1 MRRISSAVPSRSL
14 FTARR
19 PLSRY
24 MTLLRRQLPV
34 LRKQYHIYSLGVFG
48 SYVRGTHT
56 CDSDLDLLVEFTE
69 EPSLFEFIELE
80 GRLSAL
86 LGVKVDLVMKDTLK
100 PFISRRILKEVV
112 GL

>member
-1 MRRISSAVPSRSL
+1 
-14 FTARR
+14 
-19 PLSRY
+19 
-24 MTLLRRQLPV
+24 
-34 LRKQYHIYSLGVFG
+34 
-48 SYVRGTHT
+48 
-56 CDSDLDLLVEFTE
+56 VEFTE

>member
-1 MRRISSAVPSRSL
+1 
-14 FTARR
+14 
-19 PLSRY
+19 
-24 MTLLRRQLPV
+24 
-34 LRKQYHIYSLGVFG
+34 
-48 SYVRGTHT
+48 
-56 CDSDLDLLVEFTE
+56 EFTE

>member
-1 MRRISSAVPSRSL
+1 MVETP
-14 FTARR
+14 R

-24 MTLLRRQLPV
+24 MTLLRRQLPM
-34 LRKQYHIYSLGVFG
+34 LRKQYHVCSLGIFG
-48 SYVRGTHT
+48 SYVRGTQKR
-56 CDSDLDLLVEFTE
+56 DSDLDLLVEFAQ

-86 LGVKVDLVMKDTLK
+86 LGVKVDLVMRDTLK
-100 PFISRRILKEVV
+100 PMIGRQILKEVV